1 MSYKVTFDGNDYYV
15 EAHANRGFRGTYN
28 DPPEPPEVVIDE
40 VTDED
45 GNSVSDEIFDQ
56 MEESITKQ
64 LEEMV
69 FGY

>member
-15 EAHANRGFRGTYN
+15 EAHANRGFRGTYY

-40 VTDED
+40 VVDEN
-45 GNSVSDEIFDQ
+45 GSIVEYELYVQ
-56 MEESITKQ
+56 MEKSITKQ
-64 LEEMV
+64 LGEMI